1 MRIPKINKMRL
12 DKVEDTEEIVVDIK
26 PNEYYDD
33 LGLFDDEREFHR
45 FIVRLKYYVRN
56 SYEYKRMMK
65 FLKKCR
71 GMYCCG
77 THNNITIWDGF
88 PINIHHTPFVME
100 DIIYIIIKKRKDLG
114 ESLKMSAIGKE
125 VMMIHYMGLVGL
137 YPLCETCHEYAH
149 GDTNDLFI
157 PMTAIYGDPE
167 AFYEIYK
174 DFFTDALRNKYENI
188 QELNKG
194 YQIIEREI
202 PESLIKKYIYV
213 YAKGQEMM
221 SIKALYSFIQ
231 EVNQS

>member
-12 DKVEDTEEIVVDIK
+12 DKVEDSEEIVVDIK

-56 SYEYKRMMK
+56 TYEYKRMMK
-65 FLKKCR
+65 FLKKCK

-77 THNNITIWDGF
+77 VHNNITIWDGF
-88 PINIHHTPFVME
+88 GINIHHTPFVME
-100 DIIYIIIKKRKDLG
+100 DIIYIIIKKRRDLG

-149 GDTNDLFI
+149 GDINDLFI
-157 PMTAIYGDPE
+157 PLKSIYGDPE
-167 AFYEIYK
+167 MFYDIYK

-188 QELNKG
+188 QDLNEG

-213 YAKGQEMM
+213 TAKGQEMM
-221 SIKALYSFIQ
+221 SMKALYSFIC
-231 EVNQS
+231 EINR

>member
-157 PMTAIYGDPE
+157 PMKAIYGDPE
-167 AFYEIYK
+167 TFYEIYK

-202 PESLIKKYIYV
+202 PDSLIKKYIYV
-213 YAKGQEMM
+213 NAKGQEMM
-221 SIKALYSFIQ
+221 SMKALYSFIQ